1 MLSSLRI
8 VNLTQIKNYKGDI
21 IKYVNKKNKFFKGFG
36 EVYFNEINHGYE
48 KGLNLHKK
56 NQSLITVLYGSVTF
70 TFYNKSRSKKK
81 IIKISRSN
89 PKLVIIPKNVWFKFK
104 SNKKK
109 SIIVNL
115 INNVHDIN
123 ETLKIPI

>member
-1 MLSSLRI
+1 MLSNLR
-8 VNLTQIKNYKGDI
+8 VLNLTQIKNYKGDI
-21 IKYVNKKNKFFKGFG
+21 IKYVSKKNKFYKGFG
-36 EVYFNEINHGYE
+36 EVYFNEINYGYE
-48 KGLNLHKK
+48 KGLNLHRK
-56 NQSLITVLYGSVTF
+56 NQSLITVVHGSVTF

-81 IIKISRSN
+81 IVVISRSN
-89 PKLVIIPKNVWFKFK
+89 PKIIIIPKNVWFKFK

-123 ETLKIPI
+123 ETLKLPI

>member
-1 MLSSLRI
+1 MLSNLR
-8 VNLTQIKNYKGDI
+8 VLNLTQIKNYKGDI
-21 IKYVNKKNKFFKGFG
+21 IKYVSKKNKFYKGFG
-36 EVYFNEINHGYE
+36 EVYFNEINYGYE
-48 KGLNLHKK
+48 KGLNLHRK
-56 NQSLITVLYGSVTF
+56 NQSLITVVHGSVTF

-81 IIKISRSN
+81 IVVISRSN
-89 PKLVIIPKNVWFKFK
+89 PKIIIIPKNVWFKFK

-123 ETLKIPI
+123 ETLKLSI